1 MRPYG
6 KLIVAAAIILA
17 GVAAFAPAPNAGSE
31 HFVIVN
37 DNDYYEKSQGNNYGT
52 VLRLDGTKQNPDLKQ
67 AASLATGEPSVTQE
81 SFTPTIQVIRQGS
94 DVCIFLADSAGPQA
108 DTPNEITSFK
118 YPSMSPV
125 GSFSDSQVS
134 SSELGIVIATH
145 GDYLFAAYDGYQA
158 NSYPATWQIGS
169 GCTLTLLQTYEI
181 PYQVFSMAAT
191 PSGNALLVSYT
202 GGGTLNG
209 VDSFVIGS
217 GGVLTETGPYGL
229 LNAKAAWGLDIT
241 ADSEMAIFTMQGFGP
256 PYDDG
261 ETEINTFVINSDGSL
276 GQQGNFGA
284 DGSLGTAYGGGWIRL
299 SPNEQFLFVTDDA
312 TKVTTLNFS
321 ENPLN
326 VTWSGCLT
334 TLKVSN
340 GEPTVAAGMIATAN
354 TAGTGTGIYVAE
366 NFDFSSV
373 ALLAINPATGCTTET
388 PSSPF
393 PLSDPNA
400 GIWSLVAWPP
410 RPF

>member
-1 MRPYG
+1 M
-6 KLIVAAAIILA
+6 KISFKFAIALAVIAA
-17 GVAAFAPAPNAGSE
+17 GVVVFAPAPDASDA

-37 DNDYYEKSQGNNYGT
+37 DNDYYGKSQGTNYGT

-67 AASLATGEPSVTQE
+67 AAALATGEPSVLQGP
-81 SFTPTIQVIRQGS
+81 FTPTVQVVRRGS

-108 DTPNEITSFK
+108 DTPNEVTSFR
-118 YPSMSPV
+118 YPSMTPV

-134 SSELGIVIATH
+134 SAELGIVIAAY
-145 GDYLFAAYDGYQA
+145 GDYLFAAYDGYQTT
-158 NSYPATWQIGS
+158 SYLATWQIGS
-169 GCTLTLLQTYEI
+169 GCTLTLLGTYEI
-181 PYQVFSMAAT
+181 PYQIFSMAAT
-191 PSGNALLVSYT
+191 PSGNALLASYM

-241 ADSEMAIFTMQGFGP
+241 ADSKMAIFTMQGFGP

-261 ETEINTFVINSDGSL
+261 ETEINTFVVNSNGSL

-299 SPNEQFLFVTDDA
+299 SPNEKFLFVTADVPDDP
-312 TKVTTLNFS
+312 VTTLNFS

-326 VTWSGCLT
+326 VSWSGCLT
-334 TLKVSN
+334 TLKIHKGAQAVL
-340 GEPTVAAGMIATAN
+340 GQGIATLLPMGGGGGIAIAEGRTIGLLAVN
-354 TAGTGTGIYVAE
+354 PGTGC
-366 NFDFSSV
+366 
-373 ALLAINPATGCTTET
+373 LTEA
-388 PSSPF
+388 PESPF
-393 PLSDPNA
+393 ALSDKNSGSA
-400 GIWSLVAWPP
+400 SLVSWPP
-410 RPF
+410 RGF